1 MDWWVWVILGFVLLA
16 AEMVSAGLFLMF
28 FGVGGIVVGG
38 LVRFHVIEAAWV
50 QWLTFSVVSLGSMA
64 LLRKPLQHALKI
76 NVRKDQDTMLGER
89 AVATE
94 EMAAGGLGKVE
105 LRGSTW
111 QAHNV
116 GSTPVKSGQGCKVE
130 KVEGI
135 TLLVR
140 GE

>member
-1 MDWWVWVILGFVLLA
+1 MEWWVWVILGFVLLA

-38 LVRFHVIEAAWV
+38 LVRLHLLEAAWM
-50 QWLTFSVVSLGSMA
+50 QWLAFSVVSLGSMA
-64 LLRKPLQHALKI
+64 LLRKPLQHRLKI
-76 NVRKDQDTMLGER
+76 NVRQEVDTMVGER
-89 AVATE
+89 AVASE
-94 EMAAGGLGKVE
+94 EIAAGGIGKVE

-111 QAHNV
+111 QARNV
-116 GSTPVKSGQGCKVE
+116 GSSLVKASAGCKVE

>member
-1 MDWWVWVILGFVLLA
+1 MEWWAWVILGFVLLA

-28 FGVGGIVVGG
+28 FGVGGLVVGG
-38 LVRFHVIEAAWV
+38 LVRLHLLEAAWM
-50 QWLTFSVVSLGSMA
+50 QWLAFSVVSLGSMA
-64 LLRKPLQHALKI
+64 LLRKPLQHRLKI

-94 EMAAGGLGKVE
+94 EMAAGGIGKVE

-111 QAHNV
+111 QARNV
-116 GSTPVKSGQGCKVE
+116 GDLPLKSGQGCKVE

>member
-1 MDWWVWVILGFVLLA
+1 MEWWVWVILGFVLLA

-28 FGVGGIVVGG
+28 FGIGGIVVGA
-38 LVRFHVIEAAWV
+38 LVRFHVIEAAWM
-50 QWLTFSVVSLGSMA
+50 QWLAFSVVSLGSMA
-64 LLRKPLQHALKI
+64 LLRKPLQHRLKI

-94 EMAAGGLGKVE
+94 EIAPGATGKAE

-111 QAHNV
+111 QARNL
-116 GSTPVKSGQGCKVE
+116 GDAPVKSGQGCKVE

>member
-1 MDWWVWVILGFVLLA
+1 MEWWAWVILGLVLLA
-16 AEMVSAGLFLMF
+16 AEMVSAGLFLVF
-28 FGVGGIVVGG
+28 FGIGGIVVGG
-38 LVRFHVIEAAWV
+38 LVRFGVIEAAWM
-50 QWLTFSVVSLGSMA
+50 QWATFSVVSLVSMA
-64 LLRKPLQHALKI
+64 LLRKPLQQRLKI

-111 QAHNV
+111 QARNL
-116 GSTPVKSGQGCKVE
+116 GEAPVKSGQGCKVE
-130 KVEGI
+130 RVEGI

>member
-1 MDWWVWVILGFVLLA
+1 MEWWAWVILGFVLLA

-28 FGVGGIVVGG
+28 FGVGGLVVGG
-38 LVRFHVIEAAWV
+38 LVRLHLLEAAWM
-50 QWLTFSVVSLGSMA
+50 QWLAFSVVSLGSMA
-64 LLRKPLQHALKI
+64 LLRKPLQHRLKI

-94 EMAAGGLGKVE
+94 EMAAGGIGKVE

-111 QAHNV
+111 QARNL
-116 GSTPVKSGQGCKVE
+116 GDAPVKSGQGCKVE

>member
-1 MDWWVWVILGFVLLA
+1 MEWWVWVILGFVLLA

-28 FGVGGIVVGG
+28 FGVGAIVVGG
-38 LVRFHVIEAAWV
+38 LVRFHVIDAAWM
-50 QWLTFSVVSLGSMA
+50 QWLAFSVVSLGSMA
-64 LLRKPLQHALKI
+64 LLRKPLQQRLKI

-94 EMAAGGLGKVE
+94 DIAAGATGKAE
-105 LRGSTW
+105 MRGSPW
-111 QAHNV
+111 QARNL
-116 GSTPVKSGQGCKVE
+116 GDAPVKAGQGCRVE

>member
-1 MDWWVWVILGFVLLA
+1 MEWWVWVILGFVLLA
-16 AEMVSAGLFLMF
+16 AEMVTAGLFLMF
-28 FGVGGIVVGG
+28 FGIGGIVVGA
-38 LVRFHVIEAAWV
+38 LVRFHVIEAAWM
-50 QWLTFSVVSLGSMA
+50 QWLAFSVVSLGSMA
-64 LLRKPLQHALKI
+64 LLRKPLQHRLKI

-94 EMAAGGLGKVE
+94 EIAPGATGQAE

-111 QAHNV
+111 QARNV
-116 GSTPVKSGQGCKVE
+116 GDAPVKSGQGCKVE

>member
-1 MDWWVWVILGFVLLA
+1 MEWWAWVILGFVLLA

-38 LVRFHVIEAAWV
+38 LVRLHLLEAAWM
-50 QWLTFSVVSLGSMA
+50 QWLAFSVVSLGSMA
-64 LLRKPLQHALKI
+64 LLRKPLQHRLKI

-94 EMAAGGLGKVE
+94 EMASGGIGKVE

-111 QAHNV
+111 QARNV
-116 GSTPVKSGQGCKVE
+116 GSSPVKSGQGCKVE

>member
-1 MDWWVWVILGFVLLA
+1 MEWWLWVILGFVLLA

-38 LVRFHVIEAAWV
+38 LVRLHVIEAAWM
-50 QWLTFSVVSLGSMA
+50 QWLAFSVVSLGSMA
-64 LLRKPLQHALKI
+64 LLRKPLQQRLKI

-94 EMAAGGLGKVE
+94 EIAAGGLGKVGM
-105 LRGSTW
+105 RGSTW
-111 QAHNV
+111 QARNL
-116 GSTPVKSGQGCKVE
+116 GDSPVKSGQGCKVE
-130 KVEGI
+130 RVEGI

>member
-1 MDWWVWVILGFVLLA
+1 MEWWVWVILGFVLLA

-28 FGVGGIVVGG
+28 FGVGGIVVGA
-38 LVRFHVIEAAWV
+38 LVRFHVIEAAWM
-50 QWLTFSVVSLGSMA
+50 QWLAFSVVSLGSMA
-64 LLRKPLQHALKI
+64 LLRKPLQHRLKI

-89 AVATE
+89 AVASGE
-94 EMAAGGLGKVE
+94 IAPGGLGKVE

-111 QAHNV
+111 QARNV
-116 GSTPVKSGQGCKVE
+116 GGSPVKSGQGCKVE

>member
-16 AEMVSAGLFLMF
+16 AEMVSAGLFLIF
-28 FGVGGIVVGG
+28 FGAGGIVVGT

-50 QWLTFSVVSLGSMA
+50 QWLTFSVVSLVLMA
-64 LLRKPLQHALKI
+64 LLRKPLQHRLKI

-89 AVATE
+89 AVASE
-94 EMAAGGLGKVE
+94 EIAAGGLGKVE
-105 LRGSTW
+105 LRGSHW
-111 QAHNV
+111 QARNV
-116 GSTPVKSGQGCKVE
+116 GGSAVKSGQGCKVE

>member
-1 MDWWVWVILGFVLLA
+1 MEWWVWVILGFVLLA

-28 FGVGGIVVGG
+28 FGIGGIVVGA
-38 LVRFHVIEAAWV
+38 LVRFHVIEAAWM
-50 QWLTFSVVSLGSMA
+50 QWLAFSVVSLGSMA
-64 LLRKPLQHALKI
+64 LLRKPLQQRLKL

-94 EMAAGGLGKVE
+94 EIAPGATGKAE

-111 QAHNV
+111 QARNL
-116 GSTPVKSGQGCKVE
+116 GDAPVKSGQGCKVE

>member
-1 MDWWVWVILGFVLLA
+1 MEWWAWVILGFVLLA
-16 AEMVSAGLFLMF
+16 AEMVSAGLFLVF

-38 LVRFHVIEAAWV
+38 LVRLHLLEAAWM
-50 QWLTFSVVSLGSMA
+50 QWLAFSVVSLGSMA
-64 LLRKPLQHALKI
+64 LLRKPLQQRLKI

-89 AVATE
+89 AVASE
-94 EMAAGGLGKVE
+94 EIAAGGTGQVE

-111 QAHNV
+111 QARNL
-116 GSTPVKSGQGCKVE
+116 GSSPVKAGQGCKVE

>member
-1 MDWWVWVILGFVLLA
+1 MEWWVWVILGVVLLA
-16 AEMVSAGLFLMF
+16 AEMVSAGLFLVF
-28 FGVGGIVVGG
+28 FGVGGIVVGV
-38 LVRFHVIEAAWV
+38 LVRFHVIEAAWM
-50 QWLTFSVVSLGSMA
+50 QWLAFSVVSLGFLA
-64 LLRKPLQHALKI
+64 LLRKPLQHKLKI

-89 AVATE
+89 AVASGE
-94 EMAAGGLGKVE
+94 IAAGGLGKVE

-111 QAHNV
+111 QARNQ
-116 GSTPVKSGQGCKVE
+116 GDSAVKAGQGCRVE

>member
-1 MDWWVWVILGFVLLA
+1 MEWWAWVILGFVLLA

-28 FGVGGIVVGG
+28 FGVGGIVVGA
-38 LVRFHVIEAAWV
+38 LVRFHVIELAWM
-50 QWLTFSVVSLGSMA
+50 QWLAFSVVSLGSMA
-64 LLRKPLQHALKI
+64 LLRKPLQHRLKI
-76 NVRKDQDTMLGER
+76 NVHKDQDTMLGER
-89 AVATE
+89 AVASQE
-94 EMAAGGLGKVE
+94 IASGGIGKVE

-111 QAHNV
+111 QARNI
-116 GSTPVKSGQGCKVE
+116 GASAVKSGAGCLVE

>member
-1 MDWWVWVILGFVLLA
+1 MEWWVWVVLGFVLLA

-28 FGVGGIVVGG
+28 FGVGGIVVGA
-38 LVRFHVIEAAWV
+38 LVRLHLIEAAWM
-50 QWLTFSVVSLGSMA
+50 QWLAFSVVSLGSMA
-64 LLRKPLQHALKI
+64 LLRKPLQHRLKI

-89 AVATE
+89 AVASGE
-94 EMAAGGLGKVE
+94 IAAGGLGKVE

-111 QAHNV
+111 QARNV
-116 GSTPVKSGQGCKVE
+116 GDAPLNPGQGCKVE

>member
-1 MDWWVWVILGFVLLA
+1 MEWWMWVILGFVLLA

-38 LVRFHVIEAAWV
+38 LVRFHVIEAAWM
-50 QWLTFSVVSLGSMA
+50 QWLAFSVVSLGSLA
-64 LLRKPLQHALKI
+64 LLRKPLQHQLKI

-94 EMAAGGLGKVE
+94 EIAAGASGKVE
-105 LRGSTW
+105 MRGSTW
-111 QAHNV
+111 QARNV
-116 GSTPVKSGQGCKVE
+116 GDSPVKHGQGCRVE

>member
-1 MDWWVWVILGFVLLA
+1 MEWWAWVILGFVLLA
-16 AEMVSAGLFLMF
+16 AEMVSAGLFLVF

-38 LVRFHVIEAAWV
+38 LVRLHLLEAAWM
-50 QWLTFSVVSLGSMA
+50 QWLAFSVVSLGSMA
-64 LLRKPLQHALKI
+64 LLRKPLQHRLKI

-89 AVATE
+89 AVASE
-94 EMAAGGLGKVE
+94 EIAAGGTGKVE

-111 QAHNV
+111 QGRNV
-116 GSTPVKSGQGCKVE
+116 GDAPVKSGQGCKVE

>member
-1 MDWWVWVILGFVLLA
+1 MEWWVWVILGVVLLA
-16 AEMVSAGLFLMF
+16 AEMVSAGLFLVF
-28 FGVGGIVVGG
+28 FGVGGIVVGV
-38 LVRFHVIEAAWV
+38 LVRFHVIEAAWM
-50 QWLTFSVVSLGSMA
+50 QWLAFSVVSLGFLA
-64 LLRKPLQHALKI
+64 LLRKPLQHKLKI

-89 AVATE
+89 AVASGE
-94 EMAAGGLGKVE
+94 IAAGGLGKVE

-111 QAHNV
+111 QARNQGDSAV
-116 GSTPVKSGQGCKVE
+116 NAGQGCRVE

>member
-1 MDWWVWVILGFVLLA
+1 MEWWAWVILGLVLLA

-38 LVRFHVIEAAWV
+38 LVRFGVLEAAWT

-64 LLRKPLQHALKI
+64 LLRKPLQHRLKI

-89 AVATE
+89 AVASE
-94 EMAAGGLGKVE
+94 EIAAGTLGKAE
-105 LRGSTW
+105 MRGTTW
-111 QAHNV
+111 QVRNV
-116 GSTPVKSGQGCKVE
+116 GDAPVKTGQGCRVE

-140 GE
+140 AE

>member
-1 MDWWVWVILGFVLLA
+1 MEWWAWVILGFVLLA

-38 LVRFHVIEAAWV
+38 LVRFHLIEAAWM
-50 QWLTFSVVSLGSMA
+50 QWLAFSVVSLGSMA
-64 LLRKPLQHALKI
+64 LLRKPLLHRLQI

-89 AVATE
+89 AVASE
-94 EMAAGGLGKVE
+94 EIAAGAMGKAQM
-105 LRGSTW
+105 RGTTW
-111 QAHNV
+111 QARNV
-116 GSTPVKSGQGCKVE
+116 GDSPVKAGQGCRVE

-140 GE
+140 AE

>member
-1 MDWWVWVILGFVLLA
+1 MEWWAWVILGFVLLA
-16 AEMVSAGLFLMF
+16 AEMVSAGLFLVF

-38 LVRFHVIEAAWV
+38 LVRLHLLEAAWM
-50 QWLTFSVVSLGSMA
+50 QWLAFSVVSLGSMA
-64 LLRKPLQHALKI
+64 LLRKPLQQRLKI

-105 LRGSTW
+105 LRGSSW
-111 QAHNV
+111 QARNL
-116 GSTPVKSGQGCKVE
+116 GDSPVKSRQGCKVE

>member
-1 MDWWVWVILGFVLLA
+1 MEWWVWVILGFVLLA

-28 FGVGGIVVGG
+28 FGVGGIVVGA
-38 LVRFHVIEAAWV
+38 LVRFHVIEAAWM
-50 QWLTFSVVSLGSMA
+50 QWLAFSVVSLGSMA
-64 LLRKPLQHALKI
+64 LLRKPLQHRLKI
-76 NVRKDQDTMLGER
+76 NVRKEVDTMLGER
-89 AVATE
+89 AVATA

-111 QAHNV
+111 QARNL
-116 GSTPVKSGQGCKVE
+116 GDAPVRPGQGCKVE